1 MKLLSVFQEKEQ
13 RISLI
18 EETEKQ
24 FLELDNLLNFE
35 QDDIESLL
43 NNDFV

>member
-1 MKLLSVFQEKEQ
+1 MKLLSVFQEEQ